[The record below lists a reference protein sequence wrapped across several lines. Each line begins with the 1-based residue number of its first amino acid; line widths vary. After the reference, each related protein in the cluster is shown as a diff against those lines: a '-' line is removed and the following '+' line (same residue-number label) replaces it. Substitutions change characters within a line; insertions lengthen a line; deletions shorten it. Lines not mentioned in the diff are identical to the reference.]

1 MAKALCIISLIVAI
15 GLLLLF
21 GLDLAIGVPFRKAN
35 MPMDVGFVVAA
46 ALLAYMSWSSY
57 REQP

>member
-1 MAKALCIISLIVAI
+1 MAKALCIISLIVAL

-35 MPMDVGFVVAA
+35 MPMDVGSVVAA